1 MFQWAHG
8 LELRSYNTK
17 LLFSD
22 LWRHFLNT
30 PRKAN
35 LNREKTA
42 SDSLRLRSSSLDSG
56 IVKEEI
62 IDYDDSV
69 EPAPTEYEKFKW

>member
-1 MFQWAHG
+1 MFQWQ
-8 LELRSYNTK
+8 SYCSLIVTS
-17 LLFSD
+17 FSEQGKK
-22 LWRHFLNT
+22 T
-30 PRKAN
+30 N

-42 SDSLRLRSSSLDSG
+42 SDSQSFARPSSPDSG

-69 EPAPTEYEKFKW
+69 EPAPTEYEKVKY

>member
-8 LELRSYNTK
+8 LELRSYNTM

-22 LWRHFLNT
+22 LWREHVKKNKQNSERFSN
-30 PRKAN
+30 
-35 LNREKTA
+35 
-42 SDSLRLRSSSLDSG
+42 LRSSSPDSG

-69 EPAPTEYEKFKW
+69 EPAPTEYEKVKY

>member
-8 LELRSYNTK
+8 LELWSYNTK

-30 PRKAN
+30 PRKTN
-35 LNREKTA
+35 MNRGKRF
-42 SDSLRLRSSSLDSG
+42 SKLRLSSPDSG
-56 IVKEEI
+56 IVKEET
-62 IDYDDSV
+62 IDHDDSV
-69 EPAPTEYEKFKW
+69 EPAPTEYEKVKY